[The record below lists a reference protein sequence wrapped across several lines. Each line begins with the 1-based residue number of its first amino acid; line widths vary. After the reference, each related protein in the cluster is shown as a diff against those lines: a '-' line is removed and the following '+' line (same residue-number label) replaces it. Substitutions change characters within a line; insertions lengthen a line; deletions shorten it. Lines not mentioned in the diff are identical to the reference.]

1 MSLQV
6 LIAGLGTYP
15 CSSKMQRGRRLWGG
29 VCVFG
34 FAVAGSRIPPQP
46 HPSFLSL
53 PSSGMPAAVAAA
65 AEAAEAAEATARGGG
80 HGGGSGGGSGVG
92 GVGGSLNGGDAT
104 QTPQHPASL
113 LTWLV
118 QARAAAPVSPTP
130 GPDAAL
136 QRRRRSGS
144 SSAFAAAS
152 SFRLRRRRPGS
163 GKPLVRGTKGC
174 CGCCGC
180 GGGHRKG
187 GNGLC
192 PARWRRR
199 RRIKSGTQ
207 ALAVLDH
214 VEAFYLL
221 QRYLQPLCLTVSSA
235 LTTHA
240 EMYVGERTRCRL
252 VGSGL
257 AGLPV
262 VRNGKGQ

>member
-1 MSLQV
+1 MRPISIKCSRCAGREGSLVMSLQV

-136 QRRRRSGS
+136 QRR
-144 SSAFAAAS
+144 
-152 SFRLRRRRPGS
+152 LRRRFQLSAP
-163 GKPLVRGTKGC
+163 PPPT
-174 CGCCGC
+174 
-180 GGGHRKG
+180 
-187 GNGLC
+187 GL
-192 PARWRRR
+192 
-199 RRIKSGTQ
+199 G
-207 ALAVLDH
+207 
-214 VEAFYLL
+214 EA
-221 QRYLQPLCLTVSSA
+221 A
-235 LTTHA
+235 
-240 EMYVGERTRCRL
+240 GERNERMLWLLRL
-252 VGSGL
+252 WRWPSQ
-257 AGLPV
+257 
-262 VRNGKGQ
+262 RR